1 MIELIDVYK
10 AYGKGEGRVEALRGV
25 NLTVA
30 QGEKLAIMGKS
41 GCGKSTLLNILGA
54 LLSMDQGE
62 YLFNGAR
69 QNLANAKS
77 LTRFRREKVGFV
89 MQYFA
94 LVDDLTVEK
103 NIALPLRYQ
112 RIKGKE
118 IRQRVHEAMEA
129 MGILDKRKKMPDQ
142 LSGGQKQRV
151 AIARALVKKP
161 SLLLADE
168 PTGAL
173 DEETGRQ
180 VLSVFDQL
188 NQSGMTIVV
197 VTHDGAVAKRCDRVL
212 LMQDGRFR

>member
-69 QNLANAKS
+69 QNLADAKS

-180 VLSVFDQL
+180 ILSVFDQL

>member
-10 AYGKGEGRVEALRGV
+10 AYGKGEARVEALRGV

-54 LLSMDQGE
+54 LLSMDRGE

-69 QNLANAKS
+69 QKSDTQS
-77 LTRFRREKVGFV
+77 LTRFRRETVGFV

-112 RIKGKE
+112 GIKGRE
-118 IRQRVHEAMEA
+118 IRERTHGAMEA
-129 MGILDKRKKMPDQ
+129 MGILDKRKKTPDQ

-161 SLLLADE
+161 ALLLADE

-173 DEETGRQ
+173 DEETGRE
-180 VLSVFDQL
+180 VLCAFDQL
-188 NQSGMTIVV
+188 NEKGMTIVL
-197 VTHDGAVAKRCDRVL
+197 VTHDAAVAKHCDRVL
-212 LMQDGRFR
+212 QMQDGRFL